1 MGAVTIDGDGLIA
14 QGLDNKVGDN
24 AAVVGVHVRT
34 VSVEDA
40 GDLDAQTVL
49 TAVIEEKRLGA
60 AFALIVAGAGTDGV
74 DVAPVAFGLGVDDGV
89 TVDLAGGGLEDLG
102 FDPLGQAEHVDG
114 AVHAGF
120 GGLHGVELIV
130 DRRGRAGQVI
140 DLVDFDI
147 ERKGNV
153 VAHQL
158 EIWVIE
164 EMGDVV
170 LGAGEEVVETDD
182 VVAFGEQTP
191 AEMAAEEAGAAGDE
205 DAFPEGVG
213 HGSLSSV

>member
-1 MGAVTIDGDGLIA
+1 VL
-14 QGLDNKVGDN
+14 
-24 AAVVGVHVRT
+24 AAVV
-34 VSVEDA
+34 
-40 GDLDAQTVL
+40 
-49 TAVIEEKRLGA
+49 EEQRLGA
-60 AFALIVAGAGTDGV
+60 AFALVVAGARTDGV
-74 DVAPVAFGLGVDDGV
+74 DVAPVVLGLGVDGRV
-89 TVDLAGGGLEDLG
+89 AVDFAGRGLENLG
-102 FDPLGQAEHVDG
+102 FDALGQAEHVDG

-120 GGLHGVELIV
+120 GGLHGVELVV

-147 ERKGNV
+147 EREGDV

-158 EIWVIE
+158 EIRVVE

-182 VVAFGEQTP
+182 VVAFGEQTL

-205 DAFPEGVG
+205 DAFSE
-213 HGSLSSV
+213 